1 MPQSHSV
8 CRSKHDPEQKYIVTM
23 SAQCEIVELRFPTD
37 AVGYACTRSATQH
50 CDDCGTSLCS
60 THSEKCHRCRLIFCS
75 GCMPFHVGQIHG
87 KPTTGV
93 RIHHLNNGSLKVGWH
108 AAAHSRLKPFISRS
122 IQSARTAITPLRP
135 LNVTIATL
143 SIYAAQKCQAQFVPK
158 AAGKPIRTG

>member
-1 MPQSHSV
+1 
-8 CRSKHDPEQKYIVTM
+8 
-23 SAQCEIVELRFPTD
+23 
-37 AVGYACTRSATQH
+37 
-50 CDDCGTSLCS
+50 
-60 THSEKCHRCRLIFCS
+60 
-75 GCMPFHVGQIHG
+75 MPFHVGQIHG